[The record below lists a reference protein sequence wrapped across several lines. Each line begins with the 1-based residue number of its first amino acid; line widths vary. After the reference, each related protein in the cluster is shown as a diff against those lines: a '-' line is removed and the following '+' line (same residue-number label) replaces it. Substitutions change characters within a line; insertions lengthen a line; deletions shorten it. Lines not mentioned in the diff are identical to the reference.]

1 MGGKKKTQMDPGYRV
16 KPPGRLGP
24 AGRGRRMG
32 TEILDDTGYDRKKQ
46 KQEAGKTI
54 REDIGDSKSGGSRDC

>member
-1 MGGKKKTQMDPGYRV
+1 
-16 KPPGRLGP
+16 
-24 AGRGRRMG
+24 MG

>member
-1 MGGKKKTQMDPGYRV
+1 MDVGYKV

-46 KQEAGKTI
+46 KQETGKTI
-54 REDIGDSKSGGSRDC
+54 REEIGDSKSKRSKDR